1 MNVSELNKVNL
12 NPHVSVD
19 CVILGYDSEELKV
32 LLIERKYTEDNGDGQ
47 PHNPKLDIALPGNL
61 VRDDEDLDTSAK
73 RILKELTGLDNIYME
88 QFRAFGNPNRVRKE
102 QDAEW
107 LKTMRTDPQA
117 RVITIAYF
125 ALVKLEDYV
134 PRPDSFARRSEWYP
148 IKKLPKLAFDHNE
161 ILEQALQVLKFK
173 VTHYPLGFELLPEK
187 FSLGQLQ
194 RLYES
199 ILGDDLDK
207 RNFRRKM
214 KSLKLLIPLKEK
226 QQGVAHKPAELY
238 MFNMKVYEQLQKGL
252 LK

>member
-1 MNVSELNKVNL
+1 MNTTESNKVNL
-12 NPHVSVD
+12 NLHVSVD
-19 CVILGYDSEELKV
+19 CVIFGYDSNELKV
-32 LLIERKYTEDNGDGQ
+32 LIVERKHSEQNGKGQ
-47 PHNPKLDIALPGNL
+47 PPNPKPDIALPGNL
-61 VRDDEDLDTSAK
+61 VRDDEDLDTSAR

-107 LKTMRTDPQA
+107 LKAMRIDPA
-117 RVITIAYF
+117 SRVISIAYF

-134 PRPDSFARRSEWYP
+134 PRTDPVVRRPEWYP
-148 IKKLPKLAFDHNE
+148 IRKVPKLAFDHNE
-161 ILEQALQVLKFK
+161 ILDQALQALQFK
-173 VTHYPLGFELLPEK
+173 VAHYPLGFELLPVK

-214 KSLKLLIPLKEK
+214 KSLKLLVPLKEK
-226 QQGVAHKPAELY
+226 QQGVAHKPAQLY
-238 MFNMKVYEQLQKGL
+238 MFNMKVYEQLQQGI